1 MNQRQ
6 EPCASERRS
15 PRRGRWKIAFGASLV
30 LYVLLAPEQAHATD
44 WMMLH
49 GTEVT
54 AREEEPIRPVFFVQP
69 LYQVVLFPDEVT
81 GLQSPALRPYEG
93 RHAAFNVLSGDDTQ
107 SSFSVR
113 RLRLGIR
120 GTLPK
125 TEGAVTYLATVD
137 AGQNAST
144 VDGPVVMD
152 ASVTYSSP
160 WGPRFR
166 AGQFKLATMD
176 ETLEAFHIT
185 TDTIDFSIVAARLLQ
200 ERAIEQGTQTGA
212 AYSFRD
218 IGVMLFDTVA
228 LGKLRLSY
236 AATLTNGRARA
247 IDEDDAKDVGGRL
260 QLAWLPKPQQEFKP
274 DRDELA
280 LFGWGLFGSRHYAER
295 ERVDRLRAGGGAQLQ
310 LGWLRLRSELVF
322 AKGALPTGAAPPFPG
337 NPVAVA
343 PDAKAW
349 GATFLFGARVFEP
362 LELDLALNRLDQ
374 QYDETA
380 PRRIFTEAVFGA
392 QYFIDAKAKLAI
404 NYAWRDISAPDASAD
419 GKRIVDTVA
428 PKLSVQA
435 TVRY

>member
-1 MNQRQ
+1 
-6 EPCASERRS
+6 S
-15 PRRGRWKIAFGASLV
+15 P
-30 LYVLLAPEQAHATD
+30 
-44 WMMLH
+44 
-49 GTEVT
+49 
-54 AREEEPIRPVFFVQP
+54 
-69 LYQVVLFPDEVT
+69 
-81 GLQSPALRPYEG
+81 GLQAYEG

-107 SSFSVR
+107 SAFGVR

-120 GTLPK
+120 GTIPK

-144 VDGPVVMD
+144 SDGPALMD
-152 ASVTYSSP
+152 GSATYSSP

-185 TDTIDFSIVAARLLQ
+185 TDLIDFSVVAARLLQ
-200 ERAIEQGTQTGA
+200 ERAIDEGVQTGA

-218 IGVMLFDTVA
+218 IGVMLFDTVSFSNQ
-228 LGKLRLSY
+228 LRLSY
-236 AATLTNGRARA
+236 ALSVTNGKARA
-247 IDEDDAKDVGGRL
+247 IDEDDAKDVGGRV

-274 DRDELA
+274 DRNELA
-280 LFGWGLFGSRHYAER
+280 LFAWGLEGSRHYSDTQ
-295 ERVDRLRAGGGAQLQ
+295 RVDRLRAGGGAQFMWD
-310 LGWLRLRSELVF
+310 WLRLRTEAVW

-349 GATFLFGARVFEP
+349 GGTFLFGARVVEP
-362 LELDLALNRLDQ
+362 LELDLGFNRLDQ
-374 QYDETA
+374 QYDEEA
-380 PRRIFTEAVFGA
+380 PRRIFTEVVIGA
-392 QYFIDAKAKLAI
+392 QYFLDAKAKVAL
-404 NYAWRDISAPDASAD
+404 NYAWRDISAPDGSPDA
-419 GKRIVDTVA
+419 KRIVDTVA